1 METMRLCCPDINDTN
16 FIANFERISEV
27 LKKNAGRSGAS
38 PASFPVAQY
47 LGRATGSHHH
57 QETGGGDCGGASG
70 SVSLVHFSANL
81 KITFVECS

>member
-70 SVSLVHFSANL
+70 SVSLVHFNANL
-81 KITFVECS
+81 KITCVECS

>member
-16 FIANFERISEV
+16 FIAN
-27 LKKNAGRSGAS
+27 LKKNTGRSGAS

-70 SVSLVHFSANL
+70 SVSLVHFNANL
-81 KITFVECS
+81 KITCVECS